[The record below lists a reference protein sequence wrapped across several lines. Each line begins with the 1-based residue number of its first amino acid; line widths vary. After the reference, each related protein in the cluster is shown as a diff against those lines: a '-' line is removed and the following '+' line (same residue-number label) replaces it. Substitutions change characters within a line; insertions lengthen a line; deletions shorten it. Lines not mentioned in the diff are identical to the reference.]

1 MILRPVRFVAIF
13 VLTTT
18 FVLTGCT
25 TGGTAADNGASR
37 TPAATGS
44 AGTSTTPTAASGTI
58 TAEPGDEVA
67 GRSGGYTVVPPE
79 GWAEATDK
87 AGDVENID
95 LVLLTSRKVDGF
107 ANNLVVITAPG
118 DESALERE
126 LDNGR
131 EQMVALGRTV
141 SDAPDRTI
149 GGSPAKGFTTA
160 FSQQGIDVIA
170 RSYAIQRNGRIYLLT
185 LSSSRRDADHAMGE
199 LDDLASTWVWK

>member
-1 MILRPVRFVAIF
+1 MTIRHVRFVAVF

-18 FVLTGCT
+18 FVLAGCT
-25 TGGTAADNGASR
+25 AGGTASDGGSSG

-44 AGTSTTPTAASGTI
+44 AGASTTPIAASATT

-95 LVLLTSRKVDGF
+95 LVLLSSRKVDGF
-107 ANNLVVITAPG
+107 ANNLVVIAVDG

-126 LDNGR
+126 LDKGR
-131 EQMVALGRTV
+131 EQMAALGRTV
-141 SDAPDRTI
+141 TDTPDRTI

-170 RSYAIQRNGRIYLLT
+170 RSYAIQRNGKIYLLT
-185 LSSSRRDADHAMGE
+185 LSSSRHDADHAMGE